1 MWFVDETWQVY
12 LIFFY
17 NDCEV
22 DQSMLE
28 IACDVM
34 CDRNRSGSI
43 CTHFFRNSGTLLQD
57 PWRSSADFRNFA
69 PISMKEFHIFSSHWG
84 LQALQSASQ
93 ELVHLQELCGYIKAL
108 VAERPTSRRWTRG
121 ARFAKALSEFN
132 KQYNLCFHQYVA
144 RSWPGTSSF
153 SKDNY
158 VQKYVAPTPATL
170 TRRSGGGGA
179 EEEAAIAVSTGE
191 EEQ

>member
-1 MWFVDETWQVY
+1 MWLVDETWQVY

-69 PISMKEFHIFSSHWG
+69 PRSMKEFHIFPSHWG

-153 SKDNY
+153 SKDNNF
-158 VQKYVAPTPATL
+158 QKYVHL
-170 TRRSGGGGA
+170 QVRGSLMCNN
-179 EEEAAIAVSTGE
+179 V
-191 EEQ
+191 

>member
-1 MWFVDETWQVY
+1 
-12 LIFFY
+12 
-17 NDCEV
+17 
-22 DQSMLE
+22 
-28 IACDVM
+28 
-34 CDRNRSGSI
+34 
-43 CTHFFRNSGTLLQD
+43 
-57 PWRSSADFRNFA
+57 
-69 PISMKEFHIFSSHWG
+69 
-84 LQALQSASQ
+84 
-93 ELVHLQELCGYIKAL
+93 
-108 VAERPTSRRWTRG
+108 
-121 ARFAKALSEFN
+121 LSEFN

-170 TRRSGGGGA
+170 TRRSAGAGGGEGRGGA

>member
-43 CTHFFRNSGTLLQD
+43 CTRFFQES
-57 PWRSSADFRNFA
+57 RNFA

-170 TRRSGGGGA
+170 TRRSAGGGA
-179 EEEAAIAVSTGE
+179 EEEAAIAVYTGE